1 MMHRTSHDFFTIK
14 YTYDKNNGGA
24 AIIYLKLMI

>member
-1 MMHRTSHDFFTIK
+1 MMHRTSHDFLTIK

-24 AIIYLKLMI
+24 DIIYLKLMI